1 MKDSKRKQ
9 ATPETKP
16 EIRGSNGDDL
26 GVKPENKTV
35 CDRLNDYREKCGMSV
50 QALADAS
57 DVPFSTVR
65 RYLRGQVPN
74 PQLNTVLAMAEVL
87 EMPLDLLFE
96 GTGDDKAPA
105 LEQLADLYMQAIES
119 ARVRDARNQG
129 IIKRLSI
136 GILVLGCACLLFM
149 SAWAYLDITNGDVGI
164 FRYPEGSDGGLL
176 PWIVIGLITLT
187 LLLTLI
193 VFIGKGVEK

>member
-1 MKDSKRKQ
+1 MKDNREKQ
-9 ATPETKP
+9 STPEVKKG
-16 EIRGSNGDDL
+16 EWGSNNVAQ
-26 GVKPENKTV
+26 GVNPESQTV

-57 DVPFSTVR
+57 DVPFSTAR

-87 EMPLDLLFE
+87 DMPLNLLFE
-96 GTGDDKAPA
+96 GTEGDKTPA

-119 ARVRDARNQG
+119 AKARDERNQG

-149 SAWAYLDITNGDVGI
+149 AAWAYLDITNGDVGI
-164 FRYPEGSDGGLL
+164 FRYPEGGDGGLL

-187 LLLTLI
+187 VLLTLI
-193 VFIGKGVEK
+193 VFIGKGVRK